1 MISVLLLFVYALDM
15 ARQLLELAM
24 QGPELDMVWSAFQAD
39 SDDRGADE
47 DNDEERE
54 ARLLHPTD

>member
-1 MISVLLLFVYALDM
+1 
-15 ARQLLELAM
+15 M
-24 QGPELDMVWSAFQAD
+24 QGPESEMVWSAFQEAD
-39 SDDRGADE
+39 SDDWVGDD